1 MKERSSKSSPSS
13 ASSLKTSPSD
23 RVLIGRIVGSF
34 GIKGEVKIQ
43 PLTDF
48 EERFDLG
55 LTVFVRSSPRKIE
68 SSRFHKGQWLLGLEG
83 CTSRSAAEELQWE
96 DVYAPSEGRP
106 ELPQDTFLTEDLIGM
121 EVFEEDGTSLGVVAA
136 LLSGARSAAASLRPT
151 GACGPWRGG
160 WPGPCGRPR
169 STCGSGSRGGASG
182 RASRAGRY
190 ASRRISRGIEGRHN
204 RRPAAAAA
212 AHPGEGAHV

>member
-55 LTVFVRSSPRKIE
+55 QTVFVRSSPRKIE

-96 DVYAPSEGRP
+96 DVYASSEGRP
-106 ELPQDTFLTEDLIGM
+106 ELPQDTFLTKDLIGM
-121 EVFEEDGTSLGVVAA
+121 EVFEEDGTSLGVVEDVLPYPAHDLFQVGAILIPVVKEFVRAVDPAA
-136 LLSGARSAAASLRPT
+136 
-151 GACGPWRGG
+151 
-160 WPGPCGRPR
+160 
-169 STCGSGSRGGASG
+169 
-182 RASRAGRY
+182 
-190 ASRRISRGIEGRHN
+190 RRITVRLIEGMK
-204 RRPAAAAA
+204 
-212 AHPGEGAHV
+212 GE